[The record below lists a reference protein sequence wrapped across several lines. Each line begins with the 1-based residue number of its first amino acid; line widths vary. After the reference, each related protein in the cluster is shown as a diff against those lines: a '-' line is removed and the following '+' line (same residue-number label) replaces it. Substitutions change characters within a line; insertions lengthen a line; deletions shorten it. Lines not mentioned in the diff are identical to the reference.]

1 MSDAHL
7 TYDELETPHEMHGDC
22 TAVESNLRLK
32 RLLPPVV
39 VPAQAAYVGEAA
51 RKIAVKPM
59 MVVSEAAAK
68 MASRLNPFD

>member
-7 TYDELETPHEMHGDC
+7 TYDELETPHQMHSDC
-22 TAVESNLRLK
+22 EAVESNLSLK
-32 RLLPPVV
+32 RLIPPVI

-51 RKIAVKPM
+51 RRIAAKPI

-68 MASRLNPFD
+68 VASKLNPFD